1 MEIERL
7 EKYVQKLRN
16 LSKINEEKSDEEDE
30 IYEIED
36 D

>member
-7 EKYVQKLRN
+7 EKYVQKYGN
-16 LSKINEEKSDEEDE
+16 LHVNNEESYDDE